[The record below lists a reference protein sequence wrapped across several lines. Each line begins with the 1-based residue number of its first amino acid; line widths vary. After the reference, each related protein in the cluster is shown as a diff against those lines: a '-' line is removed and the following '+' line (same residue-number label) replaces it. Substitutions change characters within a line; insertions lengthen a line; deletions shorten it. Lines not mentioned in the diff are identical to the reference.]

1 MSTLRSLILRIAY
14 LAIVLFFA
22 FWIGIAVAMGFDAGY
37 SVGAIAVACVYLFTF
52 VPALILGFLRLKTI
66 TSPPKALKL
75 WYWWAAFL
83 GALLVAYKI
92 YFFSK
97 AVTGYAKLA
106 AEGPSYG
113 TVCFQVT
120 SNETNETEAWVDVA
134 SPQSG
139 FQRFRQIP
147 IDKKEW
153 CANVGLSM
161 NPIRVQA
168 YSVSGKNRKGFKAT
182 DEDDLSEALTVAVS
196 PGKTACLAITPLG
209 NPPDSSR
216 HWGVQ
221 EVPCAR

>member
-1 MSTLRSLILRIAY
+1 MSTLGSLILRIIY
-14 LAIVLFFA
+14 LAVVLFFA

-37 SVGAIAVACVYLFTF
+37 NVGAITVACAYLFTF
-52 VPALILGFLRLKTI
+52 VPALILGFLPLTTI
-66 TSPPKALKL
+66 TSPPKVLKL

-92 YFFSK
+92 YFLSK

-106 AEGPSYG
+106 TEGPSYG

-120 SNETNETEAWVDVA
+120 SNETDETEAWVDVA

-147 IDKKEW
+147 IDKKKW
-153 CANVGLSM
+153 CANFGLSM
-161 NPIRVQA
+161 NPIQVQA
-168 YSVSGKNRKGFKAT
+168 YSVSEKNRKGFKAT
-182 DEDDLSEALTVAVS
+182 DEDDPSAALMVAVAA
-196 PGKTACLAITPLG
+196 GKTACLAISPLS
-209 NPPDSSR
+209 NPPEGSH
-216 HWGVQ
+216 HWSVQ